1 MNRYHIKIGFE
12 PEHLSQLKEL
22 TEILNSKN
30 WLYSIH
36 CIDSLKYRAI
46 NLEQVLK
53 FIKDIELNPSQI
65 FEFYTEND
73 IIVKVCYRI
82 GYNNLQ
88 DLILVITPDKKIV
101 TIYINSKDDLHFTLK
116 KELYNTTLTK

>member
-12 PEHLSQLKEL
+12 PKHISQLKEL
-22 TEILNSKN
+22 TEQLNLKN

-36 CIDSLKYRAI
+36 CID
-46 NLEQVLK
+46 NLK
-53 FIKDIELNPSQI
+53 FRAVDIEGILRFIKGIELNPSQI
-65 FEFYTEND
+65 FEFYADRD

-88 DLILVITPDKKIV
+88 DLILVITPDKKII

-116 KELYNTTLTK
+116 KELYNAILIK